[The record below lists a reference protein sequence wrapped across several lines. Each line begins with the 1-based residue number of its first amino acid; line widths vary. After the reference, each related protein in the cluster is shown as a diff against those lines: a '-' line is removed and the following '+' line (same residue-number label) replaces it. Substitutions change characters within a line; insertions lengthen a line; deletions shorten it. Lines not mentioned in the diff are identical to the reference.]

1 MSERTS
7 DIPLLAGHLLRDI
20 AGTTPPQ
27 IAGDVMDIFMRYCWP
42 GNVRELRNCLARM
55 VLLATDG
62 VLDVEHLPVMMQDE
76 ELATDSPPASTI
88 RGAERQ
94 MVLAAIRREGGNI
107 SRAARSLGI
116 ARTTLYRYIRRR

>member
-1 MSERTS
+1 
-7 DIPLLAGHLLRDI
+7 
-20 AGTTPPQ
+20 
-27 IAGDVMDIFMRYCWP
+27 MDIFMRDRWP

-116 ARTTLYRYIRRR
+116 ARTTLYRHIRRH